1 MITYAALLDGVLP
14 DILVNLKNNTENG
27 TTIDI
32 ISAFDAVFE
41 AVGPVL
47 EEINKATP
55 EDIYGLYKNF
65 PWDGLWMI
73 FNGAGEGRF
82 TILIRKF
89 LLMIF
94 CPIFSTLL
102 FLIFSWTIQKIIS
115 VDYVL

>member
-82 TILIRKF
+82 TILIRNF
-89 LLMIF
+89 LVDDFLSDIF
-94 CPIFSTLL
+94 YIH
-102 FLIFSWTIQKIIS
+102 K
-115 VDYVL
+115 